1 MKFFLDT
8 ANVDQIRTAN
18 AWGILDG
25 VTTNPSLAAK
35 EERRFIDVATEI
47 LDILEDRPV
56 SLETVSTDAEGMV
69 HEARIL
75 ASWAPN
81 VVVKVPLLPEGLKA
95 LRVLR
100 EEGIKVNVTLV
111 FSTNQGLLAGK
122 AGATFVSPFIGRLD
136 DRGQD
141 GMEVVR
147 ELVYIYD
154 IYDVETEV
162 LAASIRHP
170 RHVVEAAL
178 AGADICTMPFDI
190 MRKLFNHPLTDIGL
204 ERFLADWESVPDREE
219 IFATQPM
226 PT

>member
-178 AGADICTMPFDI
+178 AGADICTKPFDI